1 MKLQNEVQMP
11 RDVLGLIA
19 AEKRYQDALRE
30 WQGYLRWKNGR
41 NPARQAL
48 EIKHRFDTKHASHLV
63 RLLRQ
68 GLEIMETGRLTVLR
82 PDAQELLAIR
92 NGAWSYEKVIDYVQ
106 KMETK
111 LDGIE
116 ERSPLPANSDKVAI
130 NHLYHE
136 TMERWDHERQA
147 VAEL

>member
-1 MKLQNEVQMP
+1 
-11 RDVLGLIA
+11 
-19 AEKRYQDALRE
+19 
-30 WQGYLRWKNGR
+30 
-41 NPARQAL
+41 
-48 EIKHRFDTKHASHLV
+48 
-63 RLLRQ
+63 
-68 GLEIMETGRLTVLR
+68 METGRLTVLR